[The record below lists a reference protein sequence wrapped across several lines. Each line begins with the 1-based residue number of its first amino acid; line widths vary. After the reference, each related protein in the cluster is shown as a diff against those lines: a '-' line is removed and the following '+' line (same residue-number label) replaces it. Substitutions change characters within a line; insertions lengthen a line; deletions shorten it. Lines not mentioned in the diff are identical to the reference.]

1 MTSVPRAFAE
11 WKMAAA
17 VAAGK
22 ELAEGDVIVLAGTLQ
37 TGQAA
42 RPALPTRC
50 TARRRAAA

>member
-22 ELAEGDVIVLAGTLQ
+22 ELAEGDVVVLAGTLQ